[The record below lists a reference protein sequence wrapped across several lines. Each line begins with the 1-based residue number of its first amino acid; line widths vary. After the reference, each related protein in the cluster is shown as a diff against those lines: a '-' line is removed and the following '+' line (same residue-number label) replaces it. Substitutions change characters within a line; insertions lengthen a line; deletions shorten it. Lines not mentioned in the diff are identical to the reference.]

1 MRFAPNT
8 PEPEPRYVPAGRD
21 VVSDVVPPP
30 APVLIARTNAVPDAS
45 PPSLSPGHPI
55 RRLVALPV
63 DSPGHAATPTEHAA
77 RSRATTAV
85 PWNELM
91 RTHGRRIIV
100 SLVARGIPMERAREL
115 SQEAWLRIIAQH
127 RAGRLDRL
135 EMPGIVVAQA
145 NFLAHDE
152 HRRRG
157 RRARMGLTSAAEP
170 GAEVAELAD
179 AITGPDLERRV
190 SARQALRR
198 VLGVVDRSYPSAQ
211 RVFHLLYGADPKTP
225 TQVSEETGLSVQRVR
240 QILCE
245 LRRTIRTELGPD
257 VSGGPTHE

>member
-1 MRFAPNT
+1 MRSAPD
-8 PEPEPRYVPAGRD
+8 PSGSPPRYVPGSGD
-21 VVSDVVPPP
+21 VEHAVAPTP
-30 APVLIARTNAVPDAS
+30 APVLIAPADAMPDGSS
-45 PPSLSPGHPI
+45 PP
-55 RRLVALPV
+55 RLVALPL
-63 DSPGHAATPTEHAA
+63 DAAAPDAPTKRGAA
-77 RSRATTAV
+77 GASV

-91 RTHGRRIIV
+91 REHGRRVVV
-100 SLVARGIPMERAREL
+100 SLVARGIPIERAREL

-145 NFLAHDE
+145 NFLARDE

-157 RRARMGLTSAAEP
+157 RRARIGLNGAAEP
-170 GAEVAELAD
+170 GAEIAELAD
-179 AITGPDLERRV
+179 AITGPDLERRI

-198 VLGVVDRSYPSAQ
+198 VLGVVDRSYPNAQ

-225 TQVSEETGLSVQRVR
+225 AEVSEETGLSVQRVR

-245 LRRTIRTELGPD
+245 LRKAIRAELSPD
-257 VSGGPTHE
+257 SAQTNARNPEARAGQ

>member
-8 PEPEPRYVPAGRD
+8 PDPESRYTSGGRD

-30 APVLIARTNAVPDAS
+30 APVLVARTNAVPDVS
-45 PPSLSPGHPI
+45 PPSLSPGDSV

-63 DSPGHAATPTEHAA
+63 DSPGHDATEQTVRVRPGA
-77 RSRATTAV
+77 AV

-157 RRARMGLTSAAEP
+157 RRARMGLTSSADP

-198 VLGVVDRSYPSAQ
+198 VLSVVDRSYPSAQ